1 MASRQISYENVKYNI
16 SYEIQNS
23 ELKDKTSKEVKN
35 IVFLHGWGAKK
46 ELMKKAF
53 APFLKDH
60 RLIFVDLP
68 GFGGSSVSKALFTKD
83 YAGIVRAFLADISV
97 ELFCVV
103 GHSFGG
109 KVASLLAPKHLVLL
123 SSAGIK
129 CQKSLSVR
137 VKIKIFKL
145 FKALGLGRF
154 YGLFASK
161 DVEGMS
167 AIMYETFKN
176 VVDEDFSEVFS
187 SCESKA
193 LVFWGVDDKATPLSS
208 GEKLATLLQ
217 NCVEFKAFSGD
228 HFFFLGHAE
237 QICKSIDELIL
248 NENKG

>member
-1 MASRQISYENVKYNI
+1 MASREITYQNVKYNI
-16 SYEIQNS
+16 SYEVLNNAA
-23 ELKDKTSKEVKN
+23 KAGD

-83 YAGIVRAFLADISV
+83 YAGIVRAFLADIST

-129 CQKSLSVR
+129 RPKSLSVR
-137 VKIKIFKL
+137 AKIRVFKL
-145 FKALGLGRF
+145 FKALGFGRF

-161 DVEGMS
+161 DAQGMS

-187 SCESKA
+187 SCESLA
-193 LVFWGVDDKATPLSS
+193 LVFWGREDEATPLSS
-208 GEKLATLLQ
+208 GEKLASLLPK
-217 NCVEFKAFSGD
+217 CVEFRAFGGD
-228 HFFFLGHAE
+228 HFFFLHHAAE
-237 QICKSIDELIL
+237 ICESINELIC
-248 NENKG
+248 NKKDEK